1 MTVEDRFKG
10 RYEANDTPWDIGQP
24 DFNLVHIVAS
34 TPIKPCK
41 ALDIGCG
48 TGDNAIWLAQHG
60 FEVTGIDTSEIA
72 IKKAAEK
79 ASQSHASCR
88 FFMGNFLTS
97 RIAGAQFGFVFDRG
111 LFHVFDSDEERNTLT
126 ENVHRHLD
134 KGGLWLSLIGNA
146 DEDRQTPGP
155 PQRSARDIVTAVE
168 PYFEILSLVSGH
180 FGANSPEP
188 PRGWVCLMRKRLVR
202 R

>member
-24 DFNLVHIVAS
+24 DFNLVQTVTG
-34 TPIKPCK
+34 TPINPCK

-48 TGDNAIWLAQHG
+48 TGDNAIWLAQQG
-60 FEVTGIDTSEIA
+60 FDVIGIDTSELA
-72 IKKAAEK
+72 IKKAEEK
-79 ASQSHASCR
+79 ASQSRACR
-88 FFMGNFLTS
+88 FLVGNFLAS
-97 RIAGAQFGFVFDRG
+97 QIAGAPFEFVFDRG
-111 LFHVFDSDEERNTLT
+111 LFHVFESDEERKKLA

-146 DEDRQTPGP
+146 DEERQTPGP
-155 PQRSARDIVTAVE
+155 PQRSARDIANAAE

-188 PRGWVCLMRKRLVR
+188 PRAWVCLMRRRLVNR
-202 R
+202 